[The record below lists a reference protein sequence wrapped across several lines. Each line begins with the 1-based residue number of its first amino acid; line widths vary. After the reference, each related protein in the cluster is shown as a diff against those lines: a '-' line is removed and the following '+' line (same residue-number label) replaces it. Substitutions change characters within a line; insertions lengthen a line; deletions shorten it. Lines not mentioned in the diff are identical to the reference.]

1 MPSAVSLICSKPRPI
16 TNSSSPVHEKFYRG
30 KARMEW
36 SEETAAGDDDDE
48 ESSSEAV
55 KLEKRYS
62 PSTATTINL
71 LDERLIPYDLI
82 MQLLERICFE
92 DPAYFTY
99 SSAVL
104 IFMPGIAEIRR
115 LNDLL
120 MDHPAFNNQDFII
133 YPLHSTISS
142 ENQGAVFDIPPEGVR
157 KIVIGAFV
165 RTADARM
172 QSLKHVV

>member
-1 MPSAVSLICSKPRPI
+1 M
-16 TNSSSPVHEKFYRG
+16 HEKFYRG
-30 KARMEW
+30 KTRVDW

-48 ESSSEAV
+48 ETSSEAV

-62 PSTATTINL
+62 PNTATTINL

-82 MQLLERICFE
+82 VLLLERICFE
-92 DPAYFTY
+92 DPAYLDY

-120 MDHPAFNNQDFII
+120 MDHPAFNNQGFII
-133 YPLHSTISS
+133 HPLHSTISS
-142 ENQGAVFDIPPEGVR
+142 ENQGAVFDIPPPGIR
-157 KIVIGAFV
+157 KIVIGQFV
-165 RTADARM
+165 PIVTRCGC
-172 QSLKHVV
+172 